1 MKLQTIIALG
11 VAMAISIAPADA
23 RKKKTTKAKAPVAAA
38 VKPVPADTF
47 SYAAGLANSRQFKMI
62 LLQRDGVDSAHVATA
77 VKAIRESATL
87 TDAQVNEHIAYA
99 AGLRIALASKAQ
111 GVEFL
116 NKAATGKADTTYT
129 NLALLNKG
137 IADGI
142 DGTSKISPDSAVKI
156 VEQQMNWYRDF
167 YKKQN
172 ADFLLKNKKLK
183 GVKVTPSGLQYR
195 VLTQG
200 NGPIATDTTDV
211 EVHYEGKL
219 IDGTVFDSSY
229 KRNQPA
235 TFKPKQVIKGWTEAL
250 KMMPEGSV
258 YELYIPY
265 DLAYGERGSQNI
277 PPFSTLIFKVEVIKV
292 KQPEVKKAATLT
304 PAKPAGDADGKLIAP
319 KKNK

>member
-1 MKLQTIIALG
+1 M
-11 VAMAISIAPADA
+11 VMAVAPADA
-23 RKKKTTKAKAPVAAA
+23 RKKKTKKVKVPVAAA
-38 VKPVPADTF
+38 VQPVPADSF
-47 SYAAGLANSRQFKMI
+47 SYAAGLANSRQCKMM
-62 LLQRDGVDSAHVATA
+62 LLQREGVDSAHVSTA
-77 VKAIRESATL
+77 VKAIRESSTL
-87 TDAQVNEHIAYA
+87 TDAQVKDHIAYA
-99 AGLRIALASKAQ
+99 AGLRIAQASKEQ
-111 GVEFL
+111 GITFL
-116 NKAATGKADTTYT
+116 NKAATGKVDTTYT
-129 NLALLNKG
+129 DLALLNKG

-142 DGTSKISPDSAVKI
+142 DGTSTVSPDSAVKI
-156 VEQQMNWYRDF
+156 VERQMTWYRDF

-172 ADFLLKNKKLK
+172 ADFLVANKKLK

-219 IDGTVFDSSY
+219 IDGTIFDSSY

-235 TFKPKQVIKGWTEAL
+235 TFKPKDVIKGWTEAL

-265 DLAYGERGSQNI
+265 NLAYGERGNSNI

-292 KQPEVKKAATLT
+292 KQPEVKKAAA
-304 PAKPAGDADGKLIAP
+304 PAPDNKTEDV
-319 KKNK
+319 KKK